1 MTLPWTPLTSLS
13 IVEASQLIRQQ
24 DLTPLALTQACLDR
38 ISLHDGDINAFVTLT
53 AQPALE
59 AAEQATREI
68 RAGQWRGPLHGIPIA
83 HKDVVLTRGVRTT
96 GHSRAF
102 EHWVPEVDAAVV
114 SQLAAAG
121 SVSLGKTACHEL
133 AFGSPARGD
142 LFPPARNPWHRDH
155 MPGSSSSGS
164 GAAVAAGLCLA
175 ATGTDT
181 GGSVRHPAAACG
193 LVGLKPTRDL
203 LSTAGVLALAPSMD
217 HVGLITRS
225 VRDSALMLSCLV
237 PGPQAERSA
246 SLVPGAGLSLKG
258 VRAGI
263 DRRQLTQQNHDPEV
277 WAAFEAA
284 LEVLQSLGL
293 VLSEIDLPDSGKTVT
308 AANTVIGFEAHL
320 QFQGVLRDSPDRLG
334 AGLHS
339 KLRAAASI
347 GMDDY
352 HLASVFARAA
362 RGQVDAVL
370 LSGVDVI
377 VSPGREAPAERLDA
391 LMANPTAQRSACNR
405 LYSLTGHPALTLPM
419 GISGEGLPLA
429 IQLASSHHAEAVILK
444 VGAAFEDALGW
455 HTDARNRPV
464 NPPWARAVPG

>member
-1 MTLPWTPLTSLS
+1 
-13 IVEASQLIRQQ
+13 
-24 DLTPLALTQACLDR
+24 
-38 ISLHDGDINAFVTLT
+38 
-53 AQPALE
+53 
-59 AAEQATREI
+59 
-68 RAGQWRGPLHGIPIA
+68 
-83 HKDVVLTRGVRTT
+83 
-96 GHSRAF
+96 
-102 EHWVPEVDAAVV
+102 
-114 SQLAAAG
+114 
-121 SVSLGKTACHEL
+121 
-133 AFGSPARGD
+133 
-142 LFPPARNPWHRDH
+142 
-155 MPGSSSSGS
+155 
-164 GAAVAAGLCLA
+164 
-175 ATGTDT
+175 
-181 GGSVRHPAAACG
+181 
-193 LVGLKPTRDL
+193 L

-237 PGPQAERSA
+237 TGPPGERSA
-246 SLVPGAGLSLKG
+246 SLCPGASLTLNG
-258 VRAGI
+258 IRAGI
-263 DRRQLTQQNHDPEV
+263 DRRQLAQQSHDPEV

-293 VLSEIDLPDSGKTVT
+293 VLSDIDLPDGGKTVT

-347 GMDDY
+347 GVDDY
-352 HLASVFARAA
+352 HLARVFARAA
-362 RGQVDAVL
+362 REQVDAVL

-419 GISGEGLPLA
+419 GLSRAGLPLA
-429 IQLASSHHAEAVILK
+429 IQLASAHHGEALILQ
-444 VGAAFEDALGW
+444 VGAAFEDTLGW
-455 HTDARNRPV
+455 HTDAQNCTV